1 LSRKQ
6 EIHGYEMAQ
15 MKTKTPVHLLLRFSD
30 SLLKDGDTITKH
42 NKVIARDG
50 AVWFANMGSS
60 VAQRHIDVFN
70 EQIQEENPI
79 YVYLVKGNDRK
90 SWLASPPKLMKY

>member
-1 LSRKQ
+1 
-6 EIHGYEMAQ
+6 MN
-15 MKTKTPVHLLLRFSD
+15 TKKPVHLLLRFSD
-30 SLLKDGDTITKH
+30 LLLKDGDTITEH
-42 NKVIARDG
+42 NKVIESEG
-50 AVWFANMGSS
+50 AVWFGKMGSS

-90 SWLASPPKLMKY
+90 SWLASPPKLKKY